1 MRRLIVGTCII
12 LAAFLIVSPISA
24 QRAAPG
30 GAEAGAG
37 RGVDSGSSSASSGAT
52 YSSTSSTSSYAY
64 SSGSSA
70 GYSYGTALGNR
81 GYDSPSSAT
90 YVPRLEGTSFGTV
103 SEYNQWHNY
112 YSYLYSMYHIYPT
125 YFARFTRNYEP
136 RITPAMLRIALRDPL
151 MMTREMLRAIDE
163 LETLLAEKSEGKA
176 ADRNNIIAKS
186 QEIRD
191 LAREIR
197 QNQTISIID
206 VSSNK
211 VAKAG
216 LSDHAALD
224 PETVSKLR
232 EMALDLNRQLTNLYS
247 QPSAST
253 VSVDS
258 FRAPSFESQAKAIEK
273 ICKNIEQASK
283 RL

>member
-1 MRRLIVGTCII
+1 
-12 LAAFLIVSPISA
+12 
-24 QRAAPG
+24 
-30 GAEAGAG
+30 
-37 RGVDSGSSSASSGAT
+37 
-52 YSSTSSTSSYAY
+52 
-64 SSGSSA
+64 
-70 GYSYGTALGNR
+70 
-81 GYDSPSSAT
+81 
-90 YVPRLEGTSFGTV
+90 VPKLEGTSFGTV
-103 SEYNQWHNY
+103 SEYNQWQDY

-125 YFARFTRNYEP
+125 YFTRFTRNYEP

-163 LETLLAEKSEGKA
+163 LETMLTDKSSGMA
-176 ADRNNIIAKS
+176 ADKNSIIAKS

-211 VAKAG
+211 VAKTG
-216 LSDHAALD
+216 QDDYTALD
-224 PETVSKLR
+224 AETISKLR

-258 FRAPSFESQAKAIEK
+258 FRAPSFQSQAKAIEK

>member
-1 MRRLIVGTCII
+1 
-12 LAAFLIVSPISA
+12 
-24 QRAAPG
+24 
-30 GAEAGAG
+30 
-37 RGVDSGSSSASSGAT
+37 
-52 YSSTSSTSSYAY
+52 
-64 SSGSSA
+64 
-70 GYSYGTALGNR
+70 
-81 GYDSPSSAT
+81 
-90 YVPRLEGTSFGTV
+90 
-103 SEYNQWHNY
+103 
-112 YSYLYSMYHIYPT
+112 
-125 YFARFTRNYEP
+125 
-136 RITPAMLRIALRDPL
+136 MLRIALRDPL

-163 LETLLAEKSEGKA
+163 LETMVADKSEGKA
-176 ADRNNIIAKS
+176 ADKNAIIAKS

-191 LAREIR
+191 LAKEIR

-211 VAKAG
+211 VAQTG
-216 LSDHAALD
+216 QDDHVALD
-224 PETVSKLR
+224 PETISKLR

-258 FRAPSFESQAKAIEK
+258 FKAPSFESQAKAIEK